1 MAEGTRT
8 AATPPTTPGI
18 HPGTDLQR
26 RGRAGLAGGA
36 ASAYIVSSGGAVPR
50 VAFNQR
56 RQRCAS
62 HPIRSAA
69 ASGRR
74 AEANQRGL
82 HWRPEARC
90 GRASG
95 AMAGPEEGPEDGFYD
110 QFAAELEVLAELGD
124 DPSPLVGPKISQFRG
139 RNQPPEEPER
149 PEDLIGDSD
158 PGDTNSRKRDW
169 GCDPPGCS
177 PPPAALTPKPKRQR
191 LEAVKKLS
199 FGVEDD
205 LAPDVL
211 WDGVP
216 GSLSASQA
224 SRNLEISGMAPLQTT
239 PPSEKRRVLK
249 RPPVLEDYINVT
261 STEGTRV
268 FMVLR
273 DDPSRTGVELP
284 DSLGWNARRPLHLLG
299 VPFSYL
305 KEQVDEKRR
314 RQVLEAS
321 EQLTEVIN
329 SCLQSET
336 SPESPEP
343 SEEVEPAEKESA
355 QHCLWVDKF
364 APRRYIELLSDDY
377 TNRCLL
383 KWLKLWDTV
392 VFGKEK
398 AVKKAKPSTGAHPP
412 FKEHQTKWK
421 TKVQLTEEIL
431 EAELDQHKRPKYKV
445 ALLCGPPGLGKT
457 TLAHVIARHAG
468 YNPVEMNAS
477 DDRSPEVFR
486 TRIEAAT
493 QMRSVLGAQEQPN
506 CLIIDEIDGAPAASI
521 SVLLSIIQ
529 WREAEGEGAGGAGQ
543 RRRRGGGLLLRP
555 IICICNDQYVPALRP
570 LRQQSFLLS
579 FPRTSPARLAQR
591 LCEIALRQGMRADT
605 GALLA
610 LCEKAENDIRACIN
624 TLQFLHSRGQK
635 ELNIQMVQTIK
646 IGLKD
651 QNKGLF
657 SIWQEIFQLP
667 RVPRHRLG
675 VEATLPAQLL
685 VGDGD
690 LPHLGGAAGFTAA
703 SLRFHRILHLAIS
716 SGEQEKLAQGL
727 HENFLNMKLQDSSFS
742 SVCLALEWLGF
753 CDLLSRAV
761 LHGQSFQ
768 LLRYLPFLPVAFH
781 LLFAATSIP
790 RLAYPSSQHEALAKL
805 NHMQNL
811 VLSLVSGTT
820 ASARSRAGQ
829 QPLVL
834 EVLCLLLDI
843 IAPKLRPVNTQLYS
857 LKEKQQLA
865 DLVSTML
872 AYNLTYQQERLPEGQ
887 YGYRLDPNVE
897 DVCRFPDLPARRQ
910 LSYQTKQLIAREI
923 ELEKMRRTE
932 AVLQARSLP
941 REPGN
946 GLSEAREP
954 GDMRPTETPNH
965 QQRLEHIVRRAA
977 VEEKPETD
985 FFGRPLQQ
993 QVSTTL
999 APQAP
1004 REKSIEMQMGK
1015 AVGRSDVWFRFN
1027 EGVSNAVR
1035 RNIYIRDLL

>member
-1 MAEGTRT
+1 
-8 AATPPTTPGI
+8 
-18 HPGTDLQR
+18 
-26 RGRAGLAGGA
+26 
-36 ASAYIVSSGGAVPR
+36 
-50 VAFNQR
+50 
-56 RQRCAS
+56 
-62 HPIRSAA
+62 
-69 ASGRR
+69 
-74 AEANQRGL
+74 
-82 HWRPEARC
+82 
-90 GRASG
+90 
-95 AMAGPEEGPEDGFYD
+95 MAGPEDEFYER
-110 QFAAELEVLAELGD
+110 FADELEVLAELGD
-124 DPSPLVGPKISQFRG
+124 DQFPFAGPRISQFRG
-139 RNQPPEEPER
+139 VNRPPKEPEPPE
-149 PEDLIGDSD
+149 DFIGGSD
-158 PGDTNSRKRDW
+158 PGDTSSRKRDR
-169 GCDPPGCS
+169 GCDPPGPS
-177 PPPAALTPKPKRQR
+177 PPPAARTPKPKRQR

-199 FGVEDD
+199 FGVEDE

-211 WDGVP
+211 GGGVP
-216 GSLSASQA
+216 ESPSASQA
-224 SRNLEISGMAPLQTT
+224 SRNLEMSGMAPLQTT
-239 PPSEKRRVLK
+239 PPSQKRVLK

-273 DDPSRTGVELP
+273 EDPCRTGVELP

-305 KEQVDEKRR
+305 KDQVDEERR
-314 RQVLEAS
+314 RQVLETS
-321 EQLTEVIN
+321 QQLTEIIN
-329 SCLQSET
+329 SCLENET
-336 SPESPEP
+336 SAETPEP
-343 SEEVEPAEKESA
+343 SEEVEPADEEEPA
-355 QHCLWVDKF
+355 LHCLWVDKF
-364 APRRYIELLSDDY
+364 TPRRYIELLSDDY

-412 FKEHQTKWK
+412 FKEQQTKWK

-457 TLAHVIARHAG
+457 TLAHVIAKHAG
-468 YNPVEMNAS
+468 YNAVEMNAS

-493 QMRSVLGAQEQPN
+493 QMKSVLGANEKPN

-521 SVLLSIIQ
+521 NVLLNIIQ
-529 WREAEGEGAGGAGQ
+529 RKDVEGEVAGGTG
-543 RRRRGGGLLLRP
+543 RRRRREGGLLLRP

-579 FPRTSPARLAQR
+579 FPRTSPSRLAQR
-591 LCEIALRQGMRADT
+591 LCEIALQQGMRADA

-610 LCEKAENDIRACIN
+610 LCEKTDNDIRSCIN
-624 TLQFLHSRGQK
+624 TLQFLHRRGQK
-635 ELNIQMVQTIK
+635 ELNIQMVQTMK

-667 RVPRHRLG
+667 RVPRHRVG
-675 VEATLPAQLL
+675 MDPTLPAQLL
-685 VGDGD
+685 MNDGD
-690 LPHLGGAAGFTAA
+690 LPHLGGPAGFTA
-703 SLRFHRILHLAIS
+703 SSHRFHHILHLAIS

-727 HENFLNMKLQDSSFS
+727 YENFLNMKLRDSSFS
-742 SVCLALEWLGF
+742 SVCLALDWLCF
-753 CDLLSRAV
+753 SDLLSRAV

-768 LLRYLPFLPVAFH
+768 LMRYLPFLPVAFH

-790 RLAYPSSQHEALAKL
+790 RLAYPSSHHEALAKL

-811 VLSLVSGTT
+811 VMSMVSGTT

-872 AYNLTYQQERLPEGQ
+872 AYNLTYHQERLPEGQ
-887 YGYRLDPNVE
+887 YAYRLDPNVE
-897 DVCRFPDLPARRQ
+897 DVCRFPELPARRQ
-910 LSYQTKQLIAREI
+910 LTYQAKQLIAREI

-932 AVLQARSLP
+932 ALLQARNLP
-941 REPGN
+941 EEPEN
-946 GLSEAREP
+946 GVREP
-954 GDMRPTETPNH
+954 GDTRQTGTRNH
-965 QQRLEHIVRRAA
+965 QRRLEHIVRRAA
-977 VEEKPETD
+977 VEDKPETD

-1004 REKSIEMQMGK
+1004 KEESLESQIGK
-1015 AVGRSDVWFRFN
+1015 AVGKSDVWFRFN